1 MEQTVIKTGGKQYLV
16 TTGQKLRVEKL
27 PGEEGSTLS
36 FKEILLL
43 STPQG
48 VKVGTPTVSGGV
60 VEATIAKQGRAK
72 KVIVQK
78 YKPKVRYR
86 KKMGHRQLFTEITI
100 GRISG

>member
-1 MEQTVIKTGGKQYLV
+1 MEQAVIKTGGKQYLV

-27 PGEEGSTLS
+27 PGAEGSVLALT
-36 FKEILLL
+36 EVLLL
-43 STPQG
+43 PTSQG
-48 VKVGTPTVSGGV
+48 VKVGTPMVSGAT
-60 VEATIAKQGRAK
+60 VEVTIAKQGKAK